1 MKLIVKVGDLLN
13 ESADVIVC
21 TANPQLNMSGGVNGA
36 ILLRGGEAIQAE
48 LHEYLKQ
55 SGQRTVAPGTVV
67 RTSRGP
73 LNATHLLHAVAVDV
87 FYGSSVELVKQTL
100 DGVFELA
107 AELEAKTIA
116 MPSLATG
123 YGPLTIAEFG
133 LALRGA
139 MREERP
145 PIEQITVVVRTED
158 YAEQLRYV

>member
-48 LHEYLKQ
+48 LHDYLKQ

-67 RTSRGP
+67 RTSPGP
-73 LNATHLLHAVAVDV
+73 LAAKHLLHAVAVDV
-87 FYGSSVELVKQTL
+87 FYGSSVDLVKQTL

-107 AELEAKTIA
+107 AKLEANT
-116 MPSLATG
+116 
-123 YGPLTIAEFG
+123 
-133 LALRGA
+133 R
-139 MREERP
+139 RH
-145 PIEQITVVVRTED
+145 
-158 YAEQLRYV
+158 